1 MSKLQLPDVTL
12 VMIETRE
19 HELARMAIEDC
30 LRVAEFGEVL
40 VLTDNQAPFES
51 PEEYQK
57 AKLRGVDLFYSSEGS
72 DVIEGQ
78 KVHFHQ
84 VPDWSSKEGWA
95 RSMWFDVPPLLRTSH
110 MLGIQW
116 DSWIWD
122 ASMWRDEFLQYDF
135 IGAPW
140 WYKDGMNVGNS
151 GFCLKS
157 TRLARYIAKHR
168 GTFPCD
174 TSAEDDLLCRK
185 YRPTLEEAGFVWA
198 PEKVAYDF
206 AYEGCAGNK
215 ATRHFGF
222 HALFNWPEVLDEE
235 RFAERIGV
243 AVKSPYIR
251 DGYMFRALC
260 EKHPEIMKRMVQRK
274 GAIHG

>member
-30 LRVAEFGEVL
+30 LRVADFGELLILTNKPEL
-40 VLTDNQAPFES
+40 VGADWWDCQ
-51 PEEYQK
+51 Y
-57 AKLRGVDLFYSSEGS
+57 RYDL
-72 DVIEGQ
+72 
-78 KVHFHQ
+78 
-84 VPDWSSKEGWA
+84 VPDWPNKEGWA
-95 RSMWFDVPPLLRTSH
+95 RSMWFDVPPLLKTSH

-168 GTFPCD
+168 DRFPCD

-185 YRPTLEEAGFVWA
+185 YRPALEEAGFVWA

-206 AYEGCAGNK
+206 AFEGCAGNK

-222 HALFNWPEVLDEE
+222 HAMFNWPEVLDEE
-235 RFAERIGV
+235 RFAERVGV

-260 EKHPEIMKRMVQRK
+260 EKHPEVMKRLVQSK
-274 GAIHG
+274 GAINA